1 MNDGARACTLTP
13 AVSRSSVRVRV
24 RSSIAFVLV
33 VLAVAATQS
42 ASGATKVQWIVFS
55 AYPNG
60 VAPAQLFR
68 IQTNGEGLQQ
78 ITKGKTNAT
87 DPVFAPDGKRI
98 AFARLG
104 SGIFV
109 ANLDGSGARRLTSGK
124 QDIFPGWSPDGTR
137 IAFLRQVKG
146 EWRLFVM
153 KASGRALQRL
163 KHAPPSGRPTW
174 SANSKSMFVPTR
186 GAVEKLDA
194 GTGRVQKHVT
204 LFHDV
209 PISASTSPNGRKV
222 AFVGSRP
229 SLPGCG
235 EVSCVVFALYL
246 GDLTNSKTKKFTND
260 GGPAGWSPDGKRLVF
275 VYRGA
280 LTIWPVGGTRPTG
293 TLETAAHVAQAD
305 APPAWQPR

>member
-1 MNDGARACTLTP
+1 MGRTDDRDQGLVLRRARIALALACLL
-13 AVSRSSVRVRV
+13 
-24 RSSIAFVLV
+24 VLIV
-33 VLAVAATQS
+33 GATQS
-42 ASGATKVQWIVFS
+42 ASGATKAQWIVFS
-55 AYPNG
+55 AYPTG
-60 VAPAQLFR
+60 VPPAQLFR
-68 IQTNGEGLQQ
+68 IQTSGEGLEQ
-78 ITKGKTNAT
+78 ITKGTTSAT
-87 DPVFAPDGKRI
+87 DPAFAPNGKKI
-98 AFARLG
+98 VFARLG

-153 KASGRALQRL
+153 KASGRGLQRL

-174 SANSKSMFVPTR
+174 SANGKSLFVPTR
-186 GAVEKLDA
+186 GALEKLDA
-194 GTGRVQKHVT
+194 VTGRVQKHVT
-204 LFHDV
+204 LPIDV
-209 PISASTSPNGRKV
+209 PISASTSPNGRTV
-222 AFVGSRP
+222 AYVGSRP

-246 GDLTNSKTKKFTND
+246 GDLTRSKTRKFTND
-260 GGPAGWSPDGKRLVF
+260 GGPAGWSPDSKRLVF

-280 LTIWPVGGTRPTG
+280 LTIWPVGGKTPSG
-293 TLETAAHVAQAD
+293 TLETGSHVAQAD

>member
-1 MNDGARACTLTP
+1 VVRAEDSDQGLVIRRARIALGFACLL
-13 AVSRSSVRVRV
+13 
-24 RSSIAFVLV
+24 VLIV
-33 VLAVAATQS
+33 GATQS
-42 ASGATKVQWIVFS
+42 ASGASNGQWIVFS
-55 AYPNG
+55 AYPDG
-60 VAPAQLFR
+60 VPPAQLFR

-78 ITKGKTNAT
+78 ITKGKFNAT
-87 DPVFAPDGKRI
+87 DPTFAPDGKRI
-98 AFARLG
+98 VFARLG

-124 QDIFPGWSPDGTR
+124 QDTFPGWSPDGTR

-153 KASGRALQRL
+153 KASGRDLHRL

-174 SANSKSMFVPTR
+174 SANSKSIFVPTR
-186 GAVEKLDA
+186 GALEQLDA
-194 GTGRVQKHVT
+194 RTGRVLKHVT
-204 LFHDV
+204 LTVDV
-209 PISASTSPNGRKV
+209 PISGSISPDGRKV

-246 GDLTNSKTKKFTND
+246 GDLTRTHGRTQKFTND
-260 GGPAGWSPDGKRLVF
+260 GGPAGWSPNGKTLVF

-280 LTIWPVGGTRPTG
+280 LTFWPVGGKAPSG
-293 TLETAAHVAQAD
+293 TLATGAHVAQAD

>member
-1 MNDGARACTLTP
+1 LRTRAGLAAAC
-13 AVSRSSVRVRV
+13 
-24 RSSIAFVLV
+24 VLIV
-33 VLAVAATQS
+33 GVIGAATHS
-42 ASGATKVQWIVFS
+42 ASGAGVGQWIVFS
-55 AYPNG
+55 AYPDG
-60 VAPAQLFR
+60 TPPAQLFR
-68 IQTNGEGLQQ
+68 IQTNGEGLEQ

-87 DPVFAPDGKRI
+87 DPTFAPDGKRI
-98 AFARLG
+98 VFARLG

-124 QDIFPGWSPDGTR
+124 QDTFPGWSPDGTR
-137 IAFLRQVKG
+137 IAFLRQVRG
-146 EWRLFVM
+146 EWRLFAM

-174 SANSKSMFVPTR
+174 SANSKSIFVPTR
-186 GAVEKLDA
+186 GALERLDA
-194 GTGRVQKHVT
+194 RTGRVQKHVT
-204 LFHDV
+204 LFVDV
-209 PISASTSPNGRKV
+209 PISGSTSPDGRKV

-246 GDLTNSKTKKFTND
+246 GDLTRGKMRKFTND
-260 GGPAGWSPDGKRLVF
+260 GGPAGWSPDSKRLVF

-280 LTIWPVGGTRPTG
+280 LTIWPVGGKRPTG
-293 TLETAAHVAQAD
+293 TLETGLHVAQAD